1 MARLIAQPTHSFTC
15 RTNGRNNRRSSWQ
28 AIQNGRLFLSKYDP
42 ENEAGVSESEPEMSR
57 LGAIGLVVAMA
68 LLTMLMGALVYVITG
83 LQ

>member
-1 MARLIAQPTHSFTC
+1 M
-15 RTNGRNNRRSSWQ
+15 G
-28 AIQNGRLFLSKYDP
+28 GLFLNKYDP

-68 LLTMLMGALVYVITG
+68 LLTMLMGALVYAIAG

>member
-1 MARLIAQPTHSFTC
+1 LKT
-15 RTNGRNNRRSSWQ
+15 G
-28 AIQNGRLFLSKYDP
+28 GLYLSKDNP
-42 ENEAGVSESEPEMSR
+42 KNEADISESEPEMSR